1 MTILVKLVADYALW
15 LYLTLVL
22 VALLFVRAYLVARRD
37 KENAIFTLER
47 ETAGGRMGQALMGLL
62 VALVLVGG
70 VMYTSQVLV
79 EEVPLPQVTPT
90 ATVLVVLPPSPTPPP
105 LLPTPT
111 TTATPLPRPTLA
123 PLATDTPP
131 PPPPAAVPADCPN
144 PAVRIS
150 EPADAVQVSGVIN
163 IIGSANIDD
172 FGYYKFEFRGT
183 EYGDWTFIQSFDQP
197 INGGILGA
205 WDTRSVPSGDY
216 EFRLVVVDSTG
227 NYPAPCAVKL
237 TVVN

>member
-1 MTILVKLVADYALW
+1 MTILIKLIADYALW
-15 LYLTLVL
+15 LYLLLVL
-22 VALLFVRAYLVARRD
+22 VALLFVRTYLVARRD
-37 KENAIFTLER
+37 KDNAIFTLER
-47 ETAGGRMGQALMGLL
+47 ESAGGRMSQAVLGLL
-62 VALVLVGG
+62 VALILIGG

-79 EEVPLPQVTPT
+79 EEVPLPEVTPT

-111 TTATPLPRPTLA
+111 ATTTPLPRPTLE
-123 PLATDTPP
+123 PQETETPA
-131 PPPPAAVPADCPN
+131 PAAPVVAPANCPN

-150 EPADAVQVSGVIN
+150 EPGDGAQVSGVIN

-172 FGYYKFEFRGT
+172 FQYYKFEFRGNGF
-183 EYGDWTFIQSFDQP
+183 GDWTFIQRFDQA

-205 WDTRSVPSGDY
+205 WDTRSVSSGAY

-227 NYPAPCAVKL
+227 NYPPPC
-237 TVVN
+237 VVSLDVTN